1 MISKGF
7 LFKDISYFLKMETN
21 TNLPNDNQDSIKLL
35 FKLLSESK
43 IELEKYAG
51 TVCRWERVKR

>member
-1 MISKGF
+1 
-7 LFKDISYFLKMETN
+7 METN